1 MSSFLWEA
9 TTDSKLSLVGQ
20 ADRSESFPARRS
32 RSSPNRLR
40 FSSKSSNHKKK
51 DIFQCPLFYGRRL
64 RIRTADPLGVNE
76 ML

>member
-1 MSSFLWEA
+1 MPSFLWEA

-51 DIFQCPLFYGRRL
+51 GHFSMPSFLW
-64 RIRTADPLGVNE
+64 
-76 ML
+76 